1 MNAFFEARS
10 IAVIGSFKEQQMGGY
25 GVIKNLLDFGFSG
38 AIYPVNPSYTE
49 VLGMK
54 VFPTVDRV
62 PHQVDLA
69 IIITPT
75 TTVPAVVAQCAG
87 KGIRAAIVVSDGF
100 AETGEEGRRLQG
112 EMVDAARH
120 GGVRLVGPNTIGT
133 VGAANRLVTTP
144 YFCGYKKIQPGSIA
158 YTAQTGIVG
167 AQALPLE
174 DWAYPIS
181 KMCDLGN
188 KCDVSEV
195 DLLEYL
201 AADAESSVISMHVED
216 IRDGRRFMEAARK
229 AAAQKPVLVLKPGRN
244 ETSARAMAS
253 HTGSLAGNDRMYST
267 AFEQAGVYRL
277 DIWQEFLEVPRVF
290 ASQPLP
296 KGNRLAIVTVTGGA
310 GIMAVDAAIRN
321 GLSMAR
327 LSDATAAKLAGMSP
341 RIARNPVDVG
351 QMWTLMDNYA
361 AYFESVVAALLDD
374 DNVDCILVIG
384 LATRALPTE
393 ATIEAFSKL
402 KQRAT
407 KPVAMWTYG
416 TSLPALQELSRGL
429 EPVGMPNFTNLE
441 TAVKALG
448 IAVKYAG
455 TKARMASIPFGK
467 TGI

>member
-1 MNAFFEARS
+1 M
-10 IAVIGSFKEQQMGGY
+10 
-25 GVIKNLLDFGFSG
+25 
-38 AIYPVNPSYTE
+38 
-49 VLGMK
+49 
-54 VFPTVDRV
+54 
-62 PHQVDLA
+62 
-69 IIITPT
+69 
-75 TTVPAVVAQCAG
+75 
-87 KGIRAAIVVSDGF
+87 
-100 AETGEEGRRLQG
+100 
-112 EMVDAARH
+112 
-120 GGVRLVGPNTIGT
+120 
-133 VGAANRLVTTP
+133 TTP